1 MQFGFEA
8 GNKMSESSQHITLDG
23 QYSVQFLVSRGYSEC
38 LFNSFIHSKTG
49 QEGMWIKHSLTI
61 TKQTLRHERYAGGIH
76 NRS

>member
-38 LFNSFIHSKTG
+38 LFNSFKN
-49 QEGMWIKHSLTI
+49 W
-61 TKQTLRHERYAGGIH
+61 AGR
-76 NRS
+76 NVDQAQLDNN